1 MPVDPKDLAWA
12 MLLFYSGGPWD
23 RGKALT
29 WTKLTGYEEATS
41 KNLCNMARTYLT
53 QQAEAEAEVAAL
65 EAAAPASPAEQSE
78 NHYNDE

>member
-1 MPVDPKDLAWA
+1 MTVDPKDLAWA

-53 QQAEAEAEVAAL
+53 QQG
-65 EAAAPASPAEQSE
+65 APDPAKESS
-78 NHYNDE
+78 NDRP